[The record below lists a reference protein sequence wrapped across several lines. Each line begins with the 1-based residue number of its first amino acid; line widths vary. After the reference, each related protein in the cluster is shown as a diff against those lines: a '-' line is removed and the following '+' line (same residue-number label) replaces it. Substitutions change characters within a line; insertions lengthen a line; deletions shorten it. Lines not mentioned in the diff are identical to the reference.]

1 VKSDGAPRSGRETAS
16 PDEVA
21 GKPVQSRLSIA
32 TYNVRRCIGT
42 DGVCDVNRIARVLS
56 EIDADVVALQELSFR
71 KKPRGIDQL
80 SRLAEMSGYEHEACP
95 VHENGDGAI
104 GMGLLFRKRPLTSEK
119 VDLSF
124 ERYEPRAALSV
135 CISFS
140 GVRVRI
146 VSTHLG
152 LRWRERRYQA
162 GLLADELTRHPDE
175 EVRILLGDL
184 NDWIPGSPNLA
195 ALKGPVESDFWG
207 SATFPSWFPMISL
220 DEIWVSPGDL
230 LVDRRAFRSSLSRRA
245 SDHLPLVATLELGGD
260 RSSSP
265 RRDGGSPAP

>member
-1 VKSDGAPRSGRETAS
+1 MKFDGAARSRAVE
-16 PDEVA
+16 
-21 GKPVQSRLSIA
+21 SRISIA
-32 TYNVRRCIGT
+32 TYNVRRCIGI

-71 KKPRGIDQL
+71 RRPRGIDQL

-95 VHENGDGAI
+95 VHENGEGAI
-104 GMGLLFRKRPLTSEK
+104 GMGLLFRQRPLRSEK

-135 CISFS
+135 CMSFA
-140 GVRVRI
+140 GVRVR
-146 VSTHLG
+146 VVATHLG

-162 GLLADELTRHPDE
+162 GLLADELTRHADE

-184 NDWIPGSPNLA
+184 NDWIPGSPNLS

-207 SATFPSWFPMISL
+207 SATFPSWLPMMSL
-220 DEIWVSPGDL
+220 DEIWVSPGDVL
-230 LVDRRAFRSSLSRRA
+230 IDRGAFRSKLARRA
-245 SDHLPLVATLELGGD
+245 SDHLPLVATLDLG
-260 RSSSP
+260 RNRPPSP
-265 RRDGGSPAP
+265 RRDGGPPAP